1 MSDDFEKAVLFSFD
15 QTGRVD
21 GGIKAQAQSYLQAA
35 RASPDCW
42 QLCLQRFE
50 SSQYLEVRFWC
61 AQTLTQLARH
71 SYRQL
76 PEAAHMQLKRAL
88 IRHGTQQAAAEL
100 PGFLK
105 NKVAQAIVAIAG
117 HEYPDAWPS
126 FFQDLLGTLG
136 QGPAAVDLFCRCA
149 GAGLAGTAAVT
160 LASTAAATCSGLQQ
174 GIACML
180 LQWHSP
186 VRPLQLPPNI
196 CPPFCPCPHPFFL
209 LACLPTTTAI
219 AAAAVLQD
227 PGGC

>member
-76 PEAAHMQLKRAL
+76 PDAARLQMKQAL

-149 GAGLAGTAAVT
+149 GRDHSLVLQPWLA
-160 LASTAAATCSGLQQ
+160 
-174 GIACML
+174 
-180 LQWHSP
+180 
-186 VRPLQLPPNI
+186 LQLRLRVACSRGSETCCSSRPALCACPLHRPPYI
-196 CPPFCPCPHPFFL
+196 CSPCLAAPARLFHP
-209 LACLPTTTAI
+209 ACLPPPLLLLFS
-219 AAAAVLQD
+219 AAAGSWWL
-227 PGGC
+227 

>member
-76 PEAAHMQLKRAL
+76 PEAARMQLKRAL

-136 QGPAAVDLFCRCA
+136 QGPAAVDLFCRRV
-149 GAGLAGTAAVT
+149 GAAVT
-160 LASTAAATCSGLQQ
+160 KCNAAAFCSQQ
-174 GIACML
+174 GIARML
-180 LQWHSP
+180 LQPFSCRCRLHNTSP
-186 VRPLQLPPNI
+186 NQLLTAPARPHAPSLPA
-196 CPPFCPCPHPFFL
+196 FL
-209 LACLPTTTAI
+209 PSIT
-219 AAAAVLQD
+219 AAAAAAPAVASVVQD